1 MTVIFEDTTYVL
13 NVSTKEE
20 IFEKISSDLLKKDLI
35 TESFLEKIIERERSY
50 PTGLNMRPVN
60 PEYPNIAIPH
70 TESEYVKTTRIVP
83 IKLMKPVLFNNMI
96 DPSETLEVSFLF
108 MILNGKGETQAGLLA
123 QIMDFINSSNK
134 NELLSCL
141 NSDDPK
147 RIYEFISNNF

>member
-1 MTVIFEDTTYVL
+1 MIFEDTTYVL